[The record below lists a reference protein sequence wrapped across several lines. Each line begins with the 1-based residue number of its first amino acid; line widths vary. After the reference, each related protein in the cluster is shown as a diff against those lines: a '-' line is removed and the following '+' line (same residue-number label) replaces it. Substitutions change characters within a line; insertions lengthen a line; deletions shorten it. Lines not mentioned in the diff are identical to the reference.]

1 VVVAATYPERS
12 IPPTST
18 TKSQKEYSQHV
29 AIVEKDVMHPPGV
42 EPGPIACVMEG
53 NYPTV
58 GPRMLDEDVD
68 IYDIH
73 RPPGP

>member
-1 VVVAATYPERS
+1 MRWLW
-12 IPPTST
+12 PPRTLSA
-18 TKSQKEYSQHV
+18 QLHPPAQHV
-29 AIVEKDVMHPPGV
+29 AIVEKDVVHPPGV

-68 IYDIH
+68 NYDIH
-73 RPPGP
+73 IPPEP